1 MSPPVPPPP
10 SDPTTPN
17 EQGPGTPNS
26 TTTSL
31 SALSVVAIKDG
42 AAGHNHHT
50 THHGPTRHPP
60 SGATLDAER
69 ADRISRLAGL
79 ERVSTVRPSQNENL
93 MSGAGGSQGH
103 YGQAPYAKEISTV
116 GTASATGS
124 VGGKTTW
131 ASESMSMDYENADK
145 MSEDQEHD
153 EGDGVSS
160 TGGFSDDND
169 KASLVGF
176 GEGAGSTVS
185 GPVSTANARMI
196 AARNSL
202 NNPYAHAQSTPRSQ
216 PLSMQAQH
224 FQSLSRPDSGG
235 NTPMSGVERSG
246 AAAAAGST
254 EPKMMDGIT
263 FDQGVIDTTVST
275 PPPAT
280 ERLQGSRFSGVGA
293 EVAEHVMRDRIDD
306 RDPRAMT
313 TPPNQQSL
321 GRFGFERD

>member
-1 MSPPVPPPP
+1 VNCAPPAGHQILISLLVPPPP

-79 ERVSTVRPSQNENL
+79 ERVSTVRPTQNENL
-93 MSGAGGSQGH
+93 MPGAGPQGH

-131 ASESMSMDYENADK
+131 ASESMDYENADK
-145 MSEDQEHD
+145 MSEDQD

-160 TGGFSDDND
+160 TGGFSDED

-202 NNPYAHAQSTPRSQ
+202 NNPYAQSTPRTQ
-216 PLSMQAQH
+216 PLQSQFH
-224 FQSLSRPDSGG
+224 SLSRPDSGG
-235 NTPMSGVERSG
+235 STPMSGIERPNT
-246 AAAAAGST
+246 AAGST
-254 EPKMMDGIT
+254 DPKMMDGIS
-263 FDQGVIDTTVST
+263 FDQGVVDTTVSS

-280 ERLQGSRFSGVGA
+280 DQLHGSRFSGVGA

-313 TPPNQQSL
+313 APPNQQSL